1 MKVNQFYDVDIPR
14 NFECRNCGV
23 NVYIN
28 VRKDKRCVFCSKE
41 CEKQYWRLES
51 KKNRYAQKRNREYT
65 SLRNY
70 SNKDFMI
77 KLWREKKKVSIIRE
91 NNEIKYIIVKDDE
104 LIAMFDTLKELNC
117 FIKKYNLKDFEIKKI
132 KIKY

>member
-1 MKVNQFYDVDIPR
+1 MKVNQYYSVEIPR
-14 NFECRNCGV
+14 EFDCRHCKT

-28 VRKDKRCVFCSKE
+28 EVKDKRCVFCSKE

-70 SNKDFMI
+70 GNKDFMI
-77 KLWREKKKVSIIRE
+77 KLWREKKES
-91 NNEIKYIIVKDDE
+91 
-104 LIAMFDTLKELNC
+104 
-117 FIKKYNLKDFEIKKI
+117 
-132 KIKY
+132 